1 MRTYT
6 PADMRSI
13 PAAAKKVFTGQI
25 FDVYQWPQTM
35 FDGASATFEMI
46 KRPDTIE
53 VLCLV
58 ADKLVILY
66 QQQPGTDFYYDL
78 PSGRHDVESESEL
91 AAAKREVLEETGRT
105 FAHWHLIEC
114 KQPDPKI
121 DRLIYT
127 FVAWGQ
133 TSQQAPHLDNGEKI
147 SEDLYFLPDAIKLI
161 PKSNAKFIGAQF
173 WKDLESFEQL
183 KELPDLYDNRST

>member
-66 QQQPGTDFYYDL
+66 QQQPGTNYYYDL

-91 AAAKREVLEETGRT
+91 DAAKREVLEETGRS
-105 FAHWHLIEC
+105 FARWHLIEC

-127 FVAWGQ
+127 FVAWDQ
-133 TSQQAPHLDNGEKI
+133 ISQQAPHLDNGEKI
-147 SEDLYFLPDAIKLI
+147 SEDLYLLPDAIKLI